1 MGNGDIIMSQKELL
15 RHEIIISLNKKFLK
29 QDVAAK
35 KLGISIRQVKR
46 LCRKYKSYGVAGLIS
61 KRRGRRSNN
70 RFSEEIKKQAI
81 SLVLGNYADFGPTL
95 AMEKLRQNHGI
106 EVSKETLRKWMVEEE
121 IWVGKNRKRLVTHQ
135 LRERR
140 PRFGELVQIDGSPHD
155 WFEGRGEA
163 CCLLVFIDDA
173 TSKILQLLFVPVE
186 SSAGYFRALRE
197 YVERCGIPLAIY
209 SDKHSIFRINML
221 ESISEGETQ
230 FQRVTRELGIELIC
244 ANSPQAKGR
253 VERANGILQDR
264 LVKELRLLG
273 IGNIETANAYLP
285 EFMKQYNERFAKEPK
300 DATDMHRKLNKSAQ
314 ELDIIFS
321 EQHKRKLSKNLE
333 CSFKNKIYQV
343 QISGY
348 GYSLRNAAVTVCEN
362 MNGIVQLLCMGKER
376 TYKCYE
382 KSKRPPEIVDTKHL
396 NRKVDNFV
404 KQKPAPNH
412 PWRQYKNI
420 CENGVKY
427 NDACGEYV

>member
-1 MGNGDIIMSQKELL
+1 MGDGDIVMSQKEIL
-15 RHEIIISLNKKFLK
+15 RHEIIISLGKKILK
-29 QDVAAK
+29 QEAAAK
-35 KLGISIRQVKR
+35 KLGISVRQVKR
-46 LCRKYKSYGVAGLIS
+46 LYRKYKSSGVTGLIS
-61 KRRGRRSNN
+61 KRRGKRSNN
-70 RFSEEIKKQAI
+70 KISEEIKKQAL
-81 SLVLGNYADFGPTL
+81 SLVLTNYADFGPTL
-95 AMEKLRQNHGI
+95 AMEKLQQNHGI
-106 EVSKETLRKWMVEEE
+106 NVSKETLRKWMIGEK
-121 IWVGKNRKRLVTHQ
+121 IWAGKKRKRLVPHQ

-155 WFEGRGEA
+155 WFEGRAEP

-186 SSAGYFRALRE
+186 STAGYFRAARQYIE
-197 YVERCGIPLAIY
+197 KHGVPLAFY
-209 SDKHSIFRINML
+209 SDKHSIFRINMP
-221 ESISEGETQ
+221 EGMFDGETQ
-230 FQRVTRELGIELIC
+230 FQRVARELGIELIC

-273 IGNIETANAYLP
+273 ISDIETANTYLP
-285 EFMKQYNERFAKEPK
+285 EFVKQYNEKFAKEPK
-300 DATDMHRKLNKSAQ
+300 DVTDMHRRLNKSAQ

-333 CSFKNKIYQV
+333 CSFKNKIYQI

-348 GYSLRNAAVTVCEN
+348 GYSLRNATVTICEN
-362 MNGIVQLLCMGKER
+362 TGGVVHLLCMGKER
-376 TYKCYE
+376 AYKCYE

-404 KQKPAPNH
+404 KWKPAPNH

-420 CENGVKY
+420 RDIDVKHNGAY
-427 NDACGEYV
+427 GEYI